1 MTGHTRDRRLVVV
14 LSLSRSGSS
23 LLARLLHE
31 VLGVDF
37 GEPIDHIPA
46 NRTNPDGFFEN
57 REVLKLNEDVLASIG
72 AGVFQPPPLGYFLH
86 SGLEDHV
93 ARMRRVIEFYFS
105 EAATI
110 GIKDPRLALTLPV
123 WRAASPP
130 IVPVIIFRDPG
141 AAASSIVE
149 QNGIALDHAL
159 SLWYPYYQR
168 IFQYTTGLPR
178 FVTSFERLI
187 ASPVEVT
194 CQLAGYLGV
203 SVDPAAVKEKLDR
216 IVVTGKIRHS
226 ARAEPAHLS
235 PFIDANT
242 KLLYAYLAAAAER
255 GVQPDYHHLG
265 AVLSGLRLF
274 DEMAAERRRE
284 AEQKSAE
291 REAQLRSERDS
302 AEREAQLRSERDSA
316 EREAQLRSER
326 DSAERE
332 AQLRS
337 ERDSA
342 VGRVGEIERRAAAEI
357 ERQAAALNA
366 ELVRSRSDLD
376 AREQEIAAWNVEF
389 ARMRRALEA
398 RKAEAT
404 ALTAELARTRELV
417 GLRETAMTS
426 LAKQVQAATAQAT
439 TVADDLRARGAEV
452 SGLRDALEHARER
465 QARLALKTA
474 ALATEVEAFRAR
486 RAIRWTDRLKRGR
499 DLRAYLNP
507 AFQQLDD
514 DSLLFT
520 PDLHGCVLRPSEN
533 LQTVAFLAYPL
544 GPFRRPLCGL
554 LLAPILTMPPGALT
568 IELQAAGLVI
578 AQSEVPFDRI
588 DERTPTRF
596 DFAPVT
602 AESPVWL
609 HVSARDSEHPVRLFE
624 WQRRR
629 LSRRAPE
636 QRAFAGLLFAPEPPS

>member
-1 MTGHTRDRRLVVV
+1 MTGDTRDRRLVVV

-23 LLARLLHE
+23 VLARILHE

-72 AGVFQPPPLGYFLH
+72 AGVFQPPPLEYFLRG
-86 SGLEDHV
+86 GLDDQV
-93 ARMRRVIEFYFS
+93 ARMRRVIEFYFP

-123 WRAASPP
+123 WRAAWPP

-168 IFQYTTGLPR
+168 ILQYTTGLPR
-178 FVTSFERLI
+178 FVTSFERLV
-187 ASPVEVT
+187 ALPVEVT
-194 CQLAGYLGV
+194 GQLARHLGV
-203 SVDPAAVKEKLDR
+203 SFDPAAAKEKLER
-216 IVVTGKIRHS
+216 LVVAGRIRHS

-255 GVQPDYHHLG
+255 GAQPDYHHLG

-274 DEMAAERRRE
+274 DEMAGERRQV
-284 AEQKSAE
+284 AEQQSAE
-291 REAQLRSERDS
+291 REAQLRSER
-302 AEREAQLRSERDSA
+302 E
-316 EREAQLRSER
+316 
-326 DSAERE
+326 
-332 AQLRS
+332 
-337 ERDSA
+337 SA
-342 VGRVGEIERRAAAEI
+342 VARVGVIERQVAEIERQVAAEI
-357 ERQAAALNA
+357 ERQAAAEIERQVGPLNA

-376 AREQEIAAWNVEF
+376 ARDQELAAWNVEF
-389 ARMRRALEA
+389 ARMRRALDSG
-398 RKAEAT
+398 KAEAD
-404 ALTAELARTRELV
+404 ALTAELARTREVV
-417 GLRETAMTS
+417 GVRETEMTS
-426 LAKQVQAATAQAT
+426 LVRQIEAATAQAIT
-439 TVADDLRARGAEV
+439 AADDLRARGAEV
-452 SGLRDALEHARER
+452 SGLRDALDHVRER
-465 QARLALKTA
+465 HARLAMKTG

-486 RAIRWTDRLKRGR
+486 RAIRWTDCLKRGG
-499 DLRAYLNP
+499 DLREYLNP
-507 AFQQLDD
+507 AFQQLHD

-520 PDLHGCVLRPSEN
+520 PDLRGFVLRASEN
-533 LQTVAFLAYPL
+533 LQTVAFFAYPL
-544 GPFRRPLCGL
+544 GSFRRPLCGL

-568 IELQAAGLVI
+568 IELQAAGRVI

-609 HVSARDSEHPVRLFE
+609 HVSARDSGHPVRLFE

-636 QRAFAGLLFAPEPPS
+636 RRAFAGLLFGPERPSG